1 MLLCTAARAALLAA
15 GSLTRVATAVQRSM
29 ARIGVA
35 RLAAS
40 LIAFGVVAAAV
51 SSPAAAAGQH
61 PAQRS
66 AVDWPHFRFDAK
78 HTGYQRFETTLDPR
92 SIQSAQLLWH
102 DFLGGELVDMSSAA
116 VVDGIAYIGEF
127 DGNFAAY
134 AADGCGSDDCQA
146 PLWAAQLFSIYNS
159 PAVADGLVYIGSQTS
174 FDDGAFKLNAFSA
187 AGCGQAVC
195 SPLWQGD
202 AGPVSSS
209 SSPTVWR
216 GRVFIGG
223 GDGNV
228 YAFHAEGCGKA
239 LCKPLWKGRMSQGTQ
254 STAVIYK
261 GTLLIG
267 NQDGK
272 LYAFNAAGCGQK
284 VCQPLW
290 TADTHAANFTSSP
303 AVADGVVYI
312 AGDHALSAIDANG
325 CGAKTCE
332 PLWQALDKNLFFDGS
347 PAVANGRV
355 YIGLES
361 QLDVYDANGCGHK
374 TCNAIAVL
382 FGSGMQDAI
391 VSSPTV
397 ANGVVYAGRN
407 SGELLAWPESCV
419 AKGGCDEI
427 WKGIL
432 DDPLVTSSPTVV
444 NGKIYIGGSEHGFGG
459 RLYVFGLQP

>member
-1 MLLCTAARAALLAA
+1 M
-15 GSLTRVATAVQRSM
+15 AT
-29 ARIGVA
+29 IGVA

-40 LIAFGVVAAAV
+40 LMAVGLAAALLPLPVVAAAGHR
-51 SSPAAAAGQH
+51 PAMH
-61 PAQRS
+61 KEI
-66 AVDWPHFRFDAK
+66 DWAHFRFDAK
-78 HTGYQRFETTLDPR
+78 HTGFQPFETTLNSTNIR
-92 SIQSAQLLWH
+92 SAQLLWH
-102 DFLGGELVDMSSAA
+102 DFLGGELVEMSSAA

-134 AADGCGSDDCQA
+134 SADGCGSDDCQA
-146 PLWAAQLFSIYNS
+146 PLWAAQLVSIYNS
-159 PAVADGLVYIGSQTS
+159 PAVANGIVYIGSQTS
-174 FDDGAFKLNAFSA
+174 FDDGSFKLNAFA
-187 AGCGQAVC
+187 AKGCGQAVC
-195 SPLWQGD
+195 SPLWRGD

-209 SSPTVWR
+209 SSPTVWK

-223 GDGNV
+223 GDGKV
-228 YAFHAEGCGKA
+228 YAFNAEGCGKA
-239 LCKPLWKGRMSQGTQ
+239 LCKPLWAGRMSEGTQ

-272 LYAFNAAGCGQK
+272 LYAFNATGCGQK
-284 VCQPLW
+284 VCEPLW
-290 TADTHAANFTSSP
+290 SADTHAPNYTSSP
-303 AVADGVVYI
+303 AVNNGMAYI

-361 QLDVYDANGCGHK
+361 QLNVYDANGCGQK
-374 TCNAIAVL
+374 TCNAIAIL

-391 VSSPTV
+391 ISSPTV

>member
-1 MLLCTAARAALLAA
+1 M
-15 GSLTRVATAVQRSM
+15 V
-29 ARIGVA
+29 RIGVA

-40 LIAFGVVAAAV
+40 LMALGVAAALL
-51 SSPAAAAGQH
+51 SLSAAAAGQR
-61 PAQRS
+61 PAMHKEI
-66 AVDWPHFRFDAK
+66 DWTHFRFDAK
-78 HTGYQRFETTLDPR
+78 HTGFQPFETTLNSTNIP
-92 SIQSAQLLWH
+92 SAQLLWH
-102 DFLGGELVDMSSAA
+102 DFLGGELVEMSSAA

-134 AADGCGSDDCQA
+134 SADGCGSDDCQA
-146 PLWAAQLFSIYNS
+146 PLWAAQLVSIYNS
-159 PAVADGLVYIGSQTS
+159 PAVANGVVYIGSQTS
-174 FDDGAFKLNAFSA
+174 FDDGSFKLNAFA
-187 AGCGQAVC
+187 AKGCGQGVC
-195 SPLWQGD
+195 SPLWRGD

-209 SSPTVWR
+209 SSPTVWK

-223 GDGNV
+223 GDGKV
-228 YAFHAEGCGKA
+228 YAFHAKGCGKA
-239 LCKPLWKGRMSQGTQ
+239 LCKPAWKGRMSQGTQ

-261 GTLLIG
+261 RTLLIG

-272 LYAFNAAGCGQK
+272 LYAFNAAGCGLK
-284 VCQPLW
+284 VCEPLW
-290 TADTHAANFTSSP
+290 TADTHAPNYTSSP
-303 AVADGVVYI
+303 AVKNGVAYI

-332 PLWQALDKNLFFDGS
+332 PVWQAVDKNLFFDGS

-361 QLDVYDANGCGHK
+361 QLDVYDAAGCGQK
-374 TCNAIAVL
+374 TCNPIAIL